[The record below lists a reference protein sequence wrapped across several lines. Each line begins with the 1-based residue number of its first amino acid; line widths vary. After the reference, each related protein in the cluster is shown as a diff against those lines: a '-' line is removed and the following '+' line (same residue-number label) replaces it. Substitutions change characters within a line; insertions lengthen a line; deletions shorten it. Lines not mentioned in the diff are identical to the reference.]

1 MLKEMKPG
9 IILHILCIALI
20 LAASCSSDNG
30 LEKMAM
36 ERLPKALEKAM
47 EDQMSLKGGAR
58 IQTPETIYQCDSLCI
73 IHFQAVANDSSG
85 KEFSF
90 PVRYVF
96 LQDKFLSAASGH
108 PVYSEMVTGSPTM
121 DREEVEKLKEYCR
134 ENSDK
139 LYVYYSGTATPIE
152 SEGL

>member
-1 MLKEMKPG
+1 MKLG
-9 IILHILCIALI
+9 NILYSLCLSALI
-20 LAASCSSDNG
+20 LAVSCSQEGG
-30 LEKMAM
+30 LEKIAM
-36 ERLPKALEKAM
+36 KRLPIALEKAM
-47 EDQMSLKGGAR
+47 EDQMALKGGAR
-58 IQTPETIYQCDSLCI
+58 IQSPETIFQCDSLCI